1 MTTRL
6 ILNEG
11 EDWFLPGN
19 PDNPQLLHSDSS
31 DRVLICPPELG
42 KGYIQEIPLR
52 EDLSL
57 HILDYTLNQDVII
70 DIPAEKDCLEFEF
83 QFAGSQPGYSFS
95 VPYLGL
101 RELRIRPAHQRFF
114 KVEFFC
120 KQPSLMSYF
129 QEVMESLSQPDRGI
143 AEQLMQ
149 ALWGFQG
156 QRSPLT
162 TTQTLNP
169 VFQRSCT
176 HWPSV
181 SLEQILTETLYS
193 EITVLNYG
201 TRNVMTS
208 AMKPLLEQ
216 ILSCPY
222 QGVTRRNYLEGRA
235 IELIALHLDN
245 IGDFCLSDA
254 HLDCI
259 TQAEAILRQNIV
271 NPPSLEALARQ
282 VGTNRLKLN
291 QGFHQ
296 VYGTTPFG
304 YLRNCRVREARRLL
318 MTSDLSV
325 GQIAKAVGYT
335 SPSRFTTAFRQ
346 QYGTNPKV
354 FQMQAWELAS

>member
-19 PDNPQLLHSDSS
+19 PDDSQLLHSDSS

-52 EDLSL
+52 DDLIL
-57 HILDYTLNQDVII
+57 FILDYTLNQDVII
-70 DIPAEKDCLEFEF
+70 DIPEEKNCLEFEF
-83 QFAGSQPGYSFS
+83 QLAGYQPGYSFS
-95 VPYLGL
+95 EAYLGL
-101 RELRIRPAHQRFF
+101 RSLRIRPAHQRFF

-120 KQPSLMSYF
+120 KQPSLTTYF
-129 QEVMESLSQPDRGI
+129 QAVMERLSPQNRGI

-149 ALWGFQG
+149 ALSGFQS
-156 QRSPLT
+156 QEITYL
-162 TTQTLNP
+162 
-169 VFQRSCT
+169 
-176 HWPSV
+176 PSV
-181 SLEQILTETLYS
+181 SLEQILTERLYS
-193 EITVLNYG
+193 EITVLNYA
-201 TRNVMTS
+201 TRNVMTA

-222 QGVTRRNYLEGRA
+222 QGVTRRKYLERRA

-245 IGDFCLSDA
+245 IGRFCLNDA
-254 HLDCI
+254 HFDCI

-318 MTSDLSV
+318 MTSDWSV
-325 GQIAKAVGYT
+325 GQIAQAVGYT
-335 SPSRFTTAFRQ
+335 SQSRFTTAFRR